1 MLENFL
7 QPIYTTQFLD
17 LDDLETYQVGRHIDI
32 FLKDKLFPNLND
44 VQIAIIGVGITEA
57 NEVRQAFYRLS
68 FQFQHLNIVD
78 LGNLRKATVD
88 VLTPVIKEL
97 LDSNILPI
105 IIGEHQNL
113 TTAQYQAYHLRE
125 QLVNMVLVDKSID
138 FTFDKVRARR
148 NEYFLNKILG
158 QEKSYLL
165 HLSLIGYQKH
175 FINPRALQLFEE
187 QQFDYVR
194 LGHIKNSME
203 ELEPIIRD
211 ADFLSFDMSAVR
223 QSDAPASISPSP
235 SGLFSEQ
242 ACKIAHYAGLSD
254 KMTSIGFYNF
264 QHSNDKHSQTAH
276 LIAQMIWYFLNGFA
290 NRKGDY
296 PLSQTKLVE
305 YVVDFKTSNYQ
316 ISFWKSTR
324 SDRWWMQVPVQN
336 KKYDRHRLVP
346 CSYND
351 YKMASREELPERL
364 LNAYN
369 RLA

>member
-7 QPIYTTQFLD
+7 QPINTTRFLD
-17 LDDLETYQVGRHIDI
+17 IEDLETYQVGRRIEI
-32 FLKDKLFPNLND
+32 FLKGKAFPSLQN
-44 VQIAIIGVGITEA
+44 VQIAIIGIGIKEA
-57 NEVRQAFYRLS
+57 NQVRQALYSLS
-68 FQFQHLNIVD
+68 FPFKGLNIVD
-78 LGNLRKATVD
+78 LGNLRKPTVD
-88 VLTPVIKEL
+88 VLTPVIKDL

-105 IIGEHQNL
+105 IIGEQQSL

-125 QLVNMVLVDKSID
+125 QLVNMVLVDKNID
-138 FTFDKVRARR
+138 FTFNKVRARR
-148 NEYFLNKILG
+148 SQYFINKILG
-158 QEKSYLL
+158 QEKNYLL

-175 FINPRALQLFEE
+175 FVNPRALQLFQK
-187 QQFDYVR
+187 QQFDHVR
-194 LGHIKNSME
+194 LGHIKGNMK

-211 ADFLSFDMSAVR
+211 ADFLSFDMSTIR

-254 KMTSIGFYNF
+254 KLSSIGFYNF
-264 QHSNDKHSQTAH
+264 QHSTDLNSQTAH
-276 LIAQMIWYFLNGFA
+276 LIAQMVWYFLDGFA

-296 PLSQTKLVE
+296 PLNQDGLVE
-305 YVVDFKTSNYQ
+305 YIVDFKTSNYQ

-324 SDRWWMQVPVQN
+324 SDRWWMQIPVKG
-336 KKYDRHRLVP
+336 KKYERHRLVP

-351 YKMASREELPERL
+351 YKMAAHEELPERL
-364 LNAYN
+364 LNAYS

>member
-7 QPIYTTQFLD
+7 QPINATRFLD
-17 LDDLETYQVGRHIDI
+17 IEDLESYQLGRHIEI
-32 FLKDKLFPNLND
+32 FLKGNSFPNLQD
-44 VQIAIIGVGITEA
+44 VQIAIIGVGIKEA
-57 NEVRQAFYRLS
+57 NEVRRAFYALS
-68 FQFQHLNIVD
+68 FQFKYLKIVD
-78 LGNLRKATVD
+78 LGNLRKSTVD
-88 VLTPVIKEL
+88 VLTPVVKEL

-148 NEYFLNKILG
+148 SEYFLNKILG

-175 FINPRALQLFEE
+175 FVNPRALQLFKE

-194 LGHIKNSME
+194 LGHIQNNIK

-211 ADFLSFDMSAVR
+211 ADFLSFDMSTIR
-223 QSDAPASISPSP
+223 QSDAPASIFPSP
-235 SGLFSEQ
+235 SGLFAEQ

-254 KMTSIGFYNF
+254 KLTSIGFYNF
-264 QHSNDKHSQTAH
+264 QHSADRNSQTTH
-276 LIAQMIWYFLNGFA
+276 LIAQMIWYFLDGFA

-296 PLSQTKLVE
+296 PLNQTELVE
-305 YVVDFKTSNYQ
+305 YLVDFKTSNYQ

-324 SDRWWMQVPVQN
+324 SDRWWMQIPVKS

-351 YKMASREELPERL
+351 YKMASHEELPERL
-364 LNAYN
+364 LNAYS
-369 RLA
+369 RFA

>member
-7 QPIYTTQFLD
+7 QPINTTRFLD
-17 LDDLETYQVGRHIDI
+17 IEDLENYQIGQHIDI
-32 FLKDKLFPNLND
+32 YLKGKTFPNLENAR
-44 VQIAIIGVGITEA
+44 IAIIGVGINEA
-57 NEVRQAFYRLS
+57 NEVRQAFYSLS
-68 FQFQHLNIVD
+68 FQFKHLSIVD
-78 LGNLRKATVD
+78 LGNLRKTTVD
-88 VLTPVIKEL
+88 VLTPVVKEL
-97 LDSNILPI
+97 LDANIIPI
-105 IIGEHQNL
+105 IIGEQQNL

-138 FTFDKVRARR
+138 FTFNKVRARR
-148 NEYFLNKILG
+148 GQYFLNKILG

-175 FINPRALQLFEE
+175 FVNPRALQLFQE
-187 QQFDYVR
+187 QQFEYIR
-194 LGHIKNSME
+194 LGHIKDNMI

-211 ADFLSFDMSAVR
+211 ADFLSFDMSTVR
-223 QSDAPASISPSP
+223 QSDAPASIFPSP
-235 SGLFSEQ
+235 SGLFAEQ

-254 KMTSIGFYNF
+254 KLSSIGFYNF
-264 QHSNDKHSQTAH
+264 QYSTDRNAQTAH
-276 LIAQMIWYFLNGFA
+276 LIAQMIWYFLDGFA

-296 PLSQTKLVE
+296 PLNQSDLVE

-324 SDRWWMQVPVQN
+324 SDRWWMQVPIKS

-351 YKMASREELPERL
+351 YQMASREELPERL
-364 LNAYN
+364 LNAYS

>member
-7 QPIYTTQFLD
+7 QPINTTRFLD
-17 LDDLETYQVGRHIDI
+17 IEDLENYQIGQSIEI
-32 FLKDKLFPNLND
+32 FLKNKSFPNLENA
-44 VQIAIIGVGITEA
+44 QIAIIGVGIKEA
-57 NEVRQAFYRLS
+57 NEVRQAFYNLS
-68 FQFQHLNIVD
+68 FQFKHINIVD
-78 LGNLRKATVD
+78 LGNLRKTTVD

-148 NEYFLNKILG
+148 SQYFLNKILG

-175 FINPRALQLFEE
+175 FINPRALQLLQE

-194 LGHIKNSME
+194 LGHIKDNMV

-211 ADFLSFDMSAVR
+211 ADFLSFDMSTVR
-223 QSDAPASISPSP
+223 QSDAPASIFPSP
-235 SGLFSEQ
+235 SGLFAEQ

-254 KMTSIGFYNF
+254 KLSSIGFYNF
-264 QHSNDKHSQTAH
+264 HHSADRNSQTAH
-276 LIAQMIWYFLNGFA
+276 LIAQMIWYFLDGFA

-296 PLSQTKLVE
+296 PLNKDGLVE
-305 YVVDFKTSNYQ
+305 YLVDFKTSNYQ

-324 SDRWWMQVPVQN
+324 SDRWWMQVPVKS

-364 LNAYN
+364 LNAYS

>member
-7 QPIYTTQFLD
+7 QPIDTAHFLD
-17 LDDLETYQVGRHIDI
+17 FQNLENYQIGHHIQI
-32 FLKDKLFPNLND
+32 FLKNKAFPILENA
-44 VQIAIIGVGITEA
+44 QIAIIGIGTQEA
-57 NEVRQAFYRLS
+57 NEVRRAFYALS
-68 FQFQHLNIVD
+68 FQFKHIKIVD
-78 LGNLRKATVD
+78 LGNLRKDTIN

-105 IIGEHQNL
+105 IIGEHQNM
-113 TTAQYQAYHLRE
+113 TIAQYQAYHLRE

-138 FTFDKVRARR
+138 FTFDKVRAKQDQ
-148 NEYFLNKILG
+148 YFLNKILG

-175 FINPRALQLFEE
+175 FINPRALQLFQE

-194 LGHIKNSME
+194 LGHIKGNME

-211 ADFLSFDMSAVR
+211 ADFLSFDMSTIR
-223 QSDAPASISPSP
+223 QSDAPASIFPSP
-235 SGLFSEQ
+235 SGLFGEQ

-254 KMTSIGFYNF
+254 KLTSVGFYNF
-264 QHSNDKHSQTAH
+264 HHSTDRNAQTTH
-276 LIAQMIWYFLNGFA
+276 LIAQMIWYFLDGFA

-296 PLSQTKLVE
+296 PLNQGKLVE
-305 YVVDFKTSNYQ
+305 YLVDFKTSNYQ

-324 SDRWWMQVPVQN
+324 SDRWWMQVPVKS

-364 LNAYN
+364 LNAYS